1 MKTVGKNCIVY
12 SVKKSAGYRGCGEA
26 FAIIDNEE
34 VIKLTYVD
42 ELVDSLT
49 DCDMGSE
56 NLDLLPSGITKVT
69 HYAET
74 HASEVKGMCSSGEF
88 CV

>member
-12 SVKKSAGYRGCGEA
+12 SVKKSAGYRGCGKA

-42 ELVDSLT
+42 DLVDSLT

-56 NLDLLPSGITKVT
+56 NLDHPLRRNTRKRS
-69 HYAET
+69 
-74 HASEVKGMCSSGEF
+74 KGY
-88 CV
+88 V